1 MAQPKPE
8 KAARNH
14 IARTTEDWIMDTV
27 ITVFCILILFIT
39 VYPFYFVLIISFNE
53 GIDATKGGIYWF
65 PRLFTFSNYTSFFT
79 DVKWIRAL
87 GLTVVRTLVGTV
99 ITVLFTTL
107 VSYAMSFR
115 GLIGKKYYMIF
126 IIICMYFS
134 GGIIPYY
141 TVLRTLGL
149 INTFWVYVIPG
160 ALNLFYITI
169 GRAFFEDIPDS
180 LRESAI
186 LDGASELKVF
196 SRIIM
201 PISKPF
207 MATLALFVGVGHW
220 NNWYDST
227 FFVKS
232 KTLRTLPYLMMEVIN
247 QNSTTAA
254 QNLNTAM
261 HQSGTTT
268 SLSVQTSAMVITVL
282 PIIMIYPF
290 LQKYFVKGMMVG
302 AVKE

>member
-1 MAQPKPE
+1 MAKHA
-8 KAARNH
+8 AARPKLR
-14 IARTTEDWIMDTV
+14 RTREDWIMDTV
-27 ITVFCILILFIT
+27 ILIVCLFILFIM
-39 VYPFYFVLIISFNE
+39 VYPFYYVLIISFNE

-65 PRLFTFSNYTSFFT
+65 PRAFTTKNYASFFT
-79 DVKWIRAL
+79 DLKWVNAL
-87 GLTVVRTLVGTV
+87 GLTVLRTVTGTI

-107 VSYAMSFR
+107 VSYAVSFR
-115 GLIGKKYYMIF
+115 GLLGKKYYMIF

-141 TVLRTLGL
+141 AVLRTLKL
-149 INTFWVYVIPG
+149 IDTFWVYVIPG

-180 LRESAI
+180 LRESAK
-186 LDGASELKVF
+186 LDGASEMKVF
-196 SRIIM
+196 TRIIM

-232 KTLRTLPYLMMEVIN
+232 KELRTLPYLMMEVIN
-247 QNSTTAA
+247 KNSSTAA
-254 QNLNTAM
+254 QNVNAAL
-261 HQSGTTT
+261 HQSGNTT
-268 SLSVQTSAMVITVL
+268 SLSVQTSAMVITVV
-282 PIIMIYPF
+282 PIILIYPF

>member
-1 MAQPKPE
+1 MSMVKPFLR
-8 KAARNH
+8 KKKTH
-14 IARTTEDWIMDTV
+14 STEDWIMGTV
-27 ITVFCILILFIT
+27 IMIFCLLVLFVT
-39 VYPFYFVLIISFNE
+39 LYPFYYVLIISFNE
-53 GIDATKGGIYWF
+53 GIDATKGGIYWW
-65 PRLFTFSNYTSFFT
+65 PRKFTLNNYTSFFSDT
-79 DVKWIRAL
+79 KWIQAL
-87 GLTVVRTLVGTV
+87 GLTVLRTLVGTV
-99 ITVLFTTL
+99 ITVLFTML
-107 VSYAMSFR
+107 VSYGMSFK

-141 TVLRTLGL
+141 AVLRTLRL
-149 INTFWVYVIPG
+149 IDTFWVYVIPG

-169 GRAFFEDIPDS
+169 GRSFFEDIPDS
-180 LRESAI
+180 LRESAL
-186 LDGASELKVF
+186 LDGASEMKIF
-196 SRIIM
+196 TRIIM

-232 KTLRTLPYLMMEVIN
+232 KALRTLPYLMMEVIN

-254 QNLNTAM
+254 QSVNAAL

-268 SLSVQTSAMVITVL
+268 SLSVQTSAMVITVV
-282 PIIMIYPF
+282 PIILIYPF

>member
-1 MAQPKPE
+1 MAERIRKR
-8 KAARNH
+8 KKRS
-14 IARTTEDWIMDTV
+14 REDWIMDTV
-27 ITVFCILILFIT
+27 IMIFCILILFVT
-39 VYPFYFVLIISFNE
+39 VYPFYYVLIISFNE
-53 GIDATKGGIYWF
+53 GVDASKGGIYWI
-65 PRLFTFSNYTSFFT
+65 PRTFTLSNYSSFFT
-79 DVKWIRAL
+79 DIKWVRAL
-87 GLTVVRTLVGTV
+87 GLTVVRTVTGTV

-141 TVLRTLGL
+141 MVLRTLKL
-149 INTFWVYVIPG
+149 VDTFWVYVVPG

-180 LRESAI
+180 LRESAK

-227 FFVKS
+227 FFVKT

-247 QNSTTAA
+247 QNNTTAS
-254 QNLNTAM
+254 QNVNAAL
-261 HQSGTTT
+261 HQSGNTT
-268 SLSVQTSAMVITVL
+268 SLSVQTSAMVITVV

-290 LQKYFVKGMMVG
+290 LQKYFVTGMMVG

>member
-1 MAQPKPE
+1 MAERIRRKR
-8 KAARNH
+8 KRS
-14 IARTTEDWIMDTV
+14 REDWIMDTV
-27 ITVFCILILFIT
+27 IMVFCILILFAT
-39 VYPFYFVLIISFNE
+39 VYPFYYVLIISFNE
-53 GIDATKGGIYWF
+53 GVDASKGGIYWV
-65 PRLFTFSNYTSFFT
+65 PRAFTLSNYSSFFT
-79 DVKWIRAL
+79 DIKWVRAL
-87 GLTVVRTLVGTV
+87 GLSVARTIVGTV

-107 VSYAMSFR
+107 VSYAMSFK

-141 TVLRTLGL
+141 MVLRTLKL
-149 INTFWVYVIPG
+149 VDTFWVYVVPG

-180 LRESAI
+180 LRESAK

-196 SRIIM
+196 TRIIM

-227 FFVKS
+227 FFVKT
-232 KTLRTLPYLMMEVIN
+232 KTLRTLPYLMMEIIN
-247 QNSTTAA
+247 QNNTTAS
-254 QNLNTAM
+254 QNVNASL
-261 HQSGTTT
+261 HQSGNTT
-268 SLSVQTSAMVITVL
+268 SLSVQTSAMVITVV

-290 LQKYFVKGMMVG
+290 LQKYFVTGMMVG